1 MDRSLRA
8 GREASAGLLLPR
20 LRWNWR
26 GLAWTGFI
34 LPLLLFVIWELA
46 ARAGLIEPR
55 LLPPP
60 SEVART
66 LYALSQN
73 GLLAHVVVSIAR
85 VGSGFAIGAIL
96 GTAFGI
102 AVGLNSEVESV
113 IDPTFQALRA
123 IPSLAW
129 VPLLLLWLGIGETPK
144 ITLIALGA
152 FFPVYLNV
160 VTGLRNVDAKLIELG
175 RSLQLSQA
183 AMVTRILLPASL
195 PNIFVGLRVGLSLSW
210 MFLVAAELIA
220 ADRGLGYLLS
230 EGRETSRPDIVLA
243 AIVLLALLGKL
254 TDGIVKHV
262 QSRRLAWRDT
272 LDTEVSTTK
281 G

>member
-8 GREASAGLLLPR
+8 EREASAGLLSPR
-20 LRWNWR
+20 VRWNWR
-26 GLAWTGFI
+26 ALSWTGFI
-34 LPLLLFVIWELA
+34 LPSLLLVIWELT
-46 ARAGLIEPR
+46 ARVGLIEPR

-73 GLLAHVVVSIAR
+73 GLWTHVAVSVAR
-85 VGSGFAIGAIL
+85 VGSGFAIGSIL

-102 AVGLNSEVESV
+102 AVGLNSDVESV

-160 VTGLRNVDAKLIELG
+160 VAGLRNVDAKLIELG

-183 AMVTRILLPASL
+183 AMVSRILLPASL
-195 PNIFVGLRVGLSLSW
+195 PSIFVGLRVGLSLSW

-272 LDTEVSTTK
+272 LDTEVSPTK